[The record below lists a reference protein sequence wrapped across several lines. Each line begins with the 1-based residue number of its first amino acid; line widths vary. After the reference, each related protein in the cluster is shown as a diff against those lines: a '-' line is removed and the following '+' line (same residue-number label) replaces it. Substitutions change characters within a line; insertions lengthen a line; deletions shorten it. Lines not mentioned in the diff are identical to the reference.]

1 MNKETKEHEEKVVVC
16 YVLAVCLNLIYVK
29 TIKSEKCRM
38 EKMLF
43 FERNLSV
50 FTDKYAKFKFL
61 RREMAAWKPTFKH
74 LNPSKWMDE

>member
-1 MNKETKEHEEKVVVC
+1 MNKGTNEYEENVVVC
-16 YVLAVCLNLIYVK
+16 YVLAICLYLIYVK

-61 RREMAAWKPTFKH
+61 RREMAAWKATFKH
-74 LNPSKWMDE
+74 LNPSKLMDE